1 VRRGGAA
8 GQLGLQDHNLQGDV
22 VDTGDVSHITKRDR
36 RGNSGVGGRT
46 GCASGK
52 G

>member
-1 VRRGGAA
+1 V
-8 GQLGLQDHNLQGDV
+8 GQVGSLGFRIITFRAMYV
-22 VDTGDVSHITKRDR
+22 VDTGDLSHITKRDR
-36 RGNSGVGGRT
+36 MGNSGVGGRT